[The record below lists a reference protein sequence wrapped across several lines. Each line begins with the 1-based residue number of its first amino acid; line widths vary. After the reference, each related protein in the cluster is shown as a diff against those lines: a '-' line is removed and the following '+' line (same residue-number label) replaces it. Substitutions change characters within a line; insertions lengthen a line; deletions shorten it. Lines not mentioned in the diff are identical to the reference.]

1 MPEEILICPLC
12 GGKESTEFD
21 QRQFRGRVVMNRLCS
36 ACGLVFQSP
45 RMSGSEIDQFYAAEY
60 RQLYQGE
67 EGPSSKDI
75 FVQKE
80 RARNL
85 QTFLNKNGVKGL
97 TRHLDIG
104 CSAGE
109 LILAVELVFHDQA
122 YGVELSDAYR
132 SYCQEKGLVVFSS
145 LGELSKI
152 NPQPFDLISL
162 IHVLEHL
169 PDPVNY
175 LTDLRQGWLDPA
187 GWLLIEVPN
196 LYAHDCFEIAHLVSY
211 SSHTLS
217 QLLQKAGFIPVA
229 LLEHG
234 KPRSELIPLYITVL
248 ARSISGNQAPVETV
262 VGENRV
268 KQKRLLGLTRRRVYE
283 RISSRRAWLPIPGD

>member
-21 QRQFRGRVVMNRLCS
+21 QRQFRGMVVKNHLCS

-85 QTFLNKNGVKGL
+85 LSFLNKNGVKEL

-109 LILAVELVFHDQA
+109 LIQAVESAFHDQA
-122 YGVELSDAYR
+122 CGVELSDAYR
-132 SYCQEKGLVVFSS
+132 SYCQEKGLAVFPS
-145 LGELSKI
+145 LDELHEI
-152 NPQPFDLISL
+152 DPHPFDLISL

-175 LTDLRQGWLDPA
+175 LTDLRQKWLDPA

-217 QLLQKAGFIPVA
+217 QLLQKTGFIPIA
-229 LLEHG
+229 ILEQG

-248 ARSISGNQAPVETV
+248 ARSIRGSEVPVETV
-262 VGENRV
+262 VGENMV
-268 KQKRLLGLTRRRVYE
+268 KQKRLLGLARRRVHE
-283 RISSRRAWLPIPGD
+283 RISPKRAWLPLPDD